1 MVIVVMG
8 TSLLLPPRT
17 SPPLAAGP
25 LMAPAPGWAQRPHR
39 APALCLF
46 SNKASWLWLR
56 CPAATVNQRSTGES
70 GMLNMDGSLLLL
82 PVACGRKRKWHL
94 RKTDIFSN
102 NADAR
107 AGANR
112 GCLLSLMPLPL
123 GLGMGIISFHETAGT
138 ASGIVR
144 SSNLQRD

>member
-1 MVIVVMG
+1 MG

-56 CPAATVNQRSTGES
+56 CPAATVYQRSTGES
-70 GMLNMDGSLLLL
+70 GMLNMDGGLLLL

-94 RKTDIFSN
+94 WKTEIFSN

-112 GCLLSLMPLPL
+112 GWGSFVKFNAVAVGVGDGDNLFSRDCRHCKWHREKLQPPTRLS
-123 GLGMGIISFHETAGT
+123 
-138 ASGIVR
+138 
-144 SSNLQRD
+144 